1 MESASTNN
9 GINAVKEARKL
20 SNEVRTNLFH
30 EERNRIR
37 KKH

>member
-1 MESASTNN
+1 MESTSRNS

-20 SNEVRTNLFH
+20 FNEVRTNLFH
-30 EERNRIR
+30 EETNRIR